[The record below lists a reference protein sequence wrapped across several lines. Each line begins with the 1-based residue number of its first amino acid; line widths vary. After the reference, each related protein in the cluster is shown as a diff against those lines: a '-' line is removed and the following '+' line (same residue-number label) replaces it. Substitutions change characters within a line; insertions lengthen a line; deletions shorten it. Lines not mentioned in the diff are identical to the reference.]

1 MIVFEHCFVSGWTK
15 TRTEHG
21 GTISCCEHLVKAMS
35 SIRKKEF
42 HGEAMG
48 KDGKSFWCFVA
59 FEYVGVL
66 SKSIHV

>member
-1 MIVFEHCFVSGWTK
+1 M
-15 TRTEHG
+15 R

-59 FEYVGVL
+59 FEYVGIL